1 MTGVQTCA
9 LPISEIIVV
18 PDGPTADRF
27 VPPEAMFSL
36 PAMTTAPVVAEP
48 GVRPVEPPDQLVTSD
63 VGPEMVIAPE
73 ALVMVMPGPCV
84 SVARLY
90 PPVLVPIKT

>member
-1 MTGVQTCA
+1 MPA
-9 LPISEIIVV
+9 
-18 PDGPTADRF
+18 GPTADRF
-27 VPPEAMFSL
+27 VPPDAMFSL
-36 PAMTTAPVVAEP
+36 PPRVTGPVVAVF
-48 GVRPVEPPDQLVTSD
+48 GVRPVPPPDQLVTSD

-90 PPVLVPIKT
+90 VPALVPIRT